1 MYKSTLLSKYKDQI
15 VKDLMKTGNYRNIM
29 EVPELKKIVL
39 NVGAGKGIGNPNYIK
54 SVVNDISLITGQ
66 QPVVTKA
73 KVSESNFK
81 LRKGSP
87 IGVKVTLRKQMMY
100 NFLER
105 LIFLALPRVRDFE
118 GLNFKSFDGRG
129 NYSIGIK
136 EHLIFHEI
144 DFDKVTDIIGMDI
157 TFVTSAKNDDNAKEL
172 LLALGLPIRER
183 KAV

>member
-1 MYKSTLLSKYKDQI
+1 MYKSTLLSKYREQI
-15 VKDLMKTGNYRNIM
+15 VQDMMKSGKYGNIM
-29 EVPELKKIVL
+29 EVPELKKIVV
-39 NVGAGKGIGNPNYIK
+39 NVGAGKGIGNSNYIK
-54 SVVNDISLITGQ
+54 AVVNDISLITGQ
-66 QPVVTKA
+66 KPVITKA

-81 LRKGSP
+81 LRKGAP
-87 IGVKVTLRKQMMY
+87 IGVKVTLRNKMMY

-118 GLNFKSFDGRG
+118 GLSHKSFDGRG
-129 NYSIGIK
+129 NYTIGIK

-157 TFVTSAKNDDNAKEL
+157 TFVTSAKNDENAKEL
-172 LLALGLPIRER
+172 LMGLGLPIRER

>member
-15 VKDLMKTGNYRNIM
+15 IKDMMKSGKYRNVM
-29 EVPELKKIVL
+29 EVPALKKIVL
-39 NVGAGKGIGNPNYIK
+39 NVGAGKGIGNSNYIK

-66 QPVVTKA
+66 KPVITKA

-81 LRKGSP
+81 LRKGAP
-87 IGVKVTLRKQMMY
+87 IGVKVTLRSKMMY

-118 GLNFKSFDGRG
+118 GLSHKSFDGRG
-129 NYSIGIK
+129 NYTIGIK

-157 TFVTSAKNDDNAKEL
+157 TFVTSSKNDENAKEL
-172 LLALGLPIRER
+172 LMGLGLPIRER